1 MLSRPSTHPSIHH
14 HHHHTYLFPALNAEV
29 RINALTICGKIGIF
43 KISIDRTKGDAAA
56 PALPLEY
63 ASMSFGSLYGTLM
76 PTERLPSTKK
86 IVNRQKMERYALG
99 RTARGFSA
107 CKPEEKNH
115 KRLALL
121 SILPRQDPFHSVC
134 TWLIS
139 HLASSHGDILGS
151 RNHKSGLKQT
161 IKKSEK
167 STHISFAILGG
178 ESSRILPISKAK
190 GVVFGV
196 STHHD
201 DEGV

>member
-1 MLSRPSTHPSIHH
+1 MCPGFHPAVPSIHHH

-29 RINALTICGKIGIF
+29 KINALTICGKIGIS

-107 CKPEEKNH
+107 YKPEEKNH
-115 KRLALL
+115 KKWPLL
-121 SILPRQDPFHSVC
+121 SIVPRQDLFSFSLHMVDFSPRQQSWRHTRVPQPQKRLETNNKEIREIDRDLLRD
-134 TWLIS
+134 TWW
-139 HLASSHGDILGS
+139 
-151 RNHKSGLKQT
+151 
-161 IKKSEK
+161 
-167 STHISFAILGG
+167 
-178 ESSRILPISKAK
+178 
-190 GVVFGV
+190 
-196 STHHD
+196 
-201 DEGV
+201 